1 MSSERVDEGKR
12 LALWSGV
19 TAALALG
26 VSACAGSAVRP
37 ASASATPKKKKN
49 EEEEEE
55 TEVSPA
61 EDLMQEHGIVHRV
74 LLVYDEAASTLTA
87 GKSVDLS
94 AIVAATRVVKE
105 FVEGYHEK
113 QEEEYVFPRLE
124 KANKEVALV
133 ATLRLQ
139 HERGRALTAAIERGA
154 SQTARDSAELIAH
167 LTAYTRMYRAHA
179 SREDTVAFRA
189 FRNLYDDDDYR
200 ELGELFEKR
209 EHAILGEKGYE
220 RALASIY
227 KAEEALGI
235 HDLAS
240 YTPKVA

>member
-1 MSSERVDEGKR
+1 MSSESVDESKR
-12 LALWSGV
+12 LALWTGV

-26 VSACAGSAVRP
+26 VSACAGSDIRP
-37 ASASATPKKKKN
+37 ASASASPKKKK

-74 LLVYDEAASTLTA
+74 LLVFDEAAMTLTA

-133 ATLRLQ
+133 ATLRQQ
-139 HERGRALTAAIERGA
+139 HERGRALTAAIERSAQA
-154 SQTARDSAELIAH
+154 STRDSAELIAH

-179 SREDTVAFRA
+179 SREDTVAFRE
-189 FRNLYDDDDYR
+189 FRNLYDNDDYR

-227 KAEEALGI
+227 KVEEALGI

-240 YTPKVA
+240 YTPKIA